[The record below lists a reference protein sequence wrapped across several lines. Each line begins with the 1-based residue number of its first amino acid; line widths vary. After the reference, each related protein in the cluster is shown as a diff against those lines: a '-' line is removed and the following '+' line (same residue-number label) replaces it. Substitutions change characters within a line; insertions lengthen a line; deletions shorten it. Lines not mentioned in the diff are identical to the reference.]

1 MIIYDNKNKQVGKII
16 GTKVAGRY
24 GRTILECG
32 GNNSLIVMD
41 DADVDMA
48 LKSAVFN
55 AIGTGGQRCT
65 TLRRLVSLY
74 NNI

>member
-1 MIIYDNKNKQVGKII
+1 
-16 GTKVAGRY
+16 
-24 GRTILECG
+24 
-32 GNNSLIVMD
+32 MD